1 MRRNKQSIPVPSS
14 ALGQKNSKVFCN
26 LVSATE
32 PLDRIKSDKIGENK
46 NSRDYVSVT
55 ETYPWILVLFNFI
68 RQKDRYWKKTISI

>member
-14 ALGQKNSKVFCN
+14 ALGEKIAVFCN

-46 NSRDYVSVT
+46 NSRDYISVT
-55 ETYPWILVLFNFI
+55 ETYP
-68 RQKDRYWKKTISI
+68 